1 MTFETVLQSIFTS
14 LFLASVIRI
23 STPIIFPAL
32 GSLVS
37 IKAGVSNK
45 ALEGLM
51 LVGAFT
57 GVMVSAFTG
66 SVWLAVLCGMAV
78 AGIIAAILGL
88 FVLHLGTVLVFGSL
102 AISMMCSG
110 GTTFL
115 MYIITGDKG
124 NTGNLVSLSVPNVH
138 IPFLKDIPFL
148 GEALSGHPVF
158 TYLAFFLTFVVY
170 IFLYRT
176 SYGIRLRAVGEN
188 PDAATSLGIN
198 VKRVRMVA
206 LIISGVLSSLGGMN
220 LSMAYLQMFG
230 RDMTAGRGWIGLASV
245 SLGGKKPLG
254 TLLAAVLFG
263 FSDAIANQLGSLEI
277 PAQLVTMIP
286 YATTIIALVGYAIQQ
301 RQAILSRM
309 KKFQA
314 EQSEELAEKPAV
326 SK

>member
-32 GSLVS
+32 GSLIS
-37 IKAGVSNK
+37 IKAGASNK

-66 SVWLAVLCGMAV
+66 SVWLAVLSGIVV
-78 AGIIAAILGL
+78 AIIISAILGFFHL
-88 FVLHLGTVLVFGSL
+88 YLGTNLFIGSL
-102 AISMMCSG
+102 AVNMMCSG

-124 NTGNLVSLSVPNVH
+124 NTGNLASLSVPNVH
-138 IPFLKDIPFL
+138 IPFIKDMPFL
-148 GEALSGHPVF
+148 GEVLSGHNVF
-158 TYLAFFLTFVVY
+158 TYLAFLLTFVVY

-198 VKRVRMVA
+198 VKRVRMTA
-206 LIISGVLSSLGGMN
+206 LIISGMLSSMGGMN
-220 LSMAYLQMFG
+220 LSMAYLQMFA

-263 FSDAIANQLGSLEI
+263 FSDAIANQLGSLDI

-309 KKFQA
+309 KKFEK
-314 EQSEELAEKPAV
+314 EQSEELVEKPAV